1 MYDCCINCEKRH
13 PACQDDCPD
22 KAKADAMLKKIKQQR
37 YKEYTLEKE
46 YRKEKYNRLRRK

>member
-1 MYDCCINCEKRH
+1 MFNCCKDCKKRK
-13 PACQDDCPD
+13 PACQDTCPD
-22 KAKADAMLKKIKQQR
+22 KAKADDLRDKIKRQR

>member
-13 PACQDDCPD
+13 LACQDDCPD
-22 KAKADAMLKKIKQQR
+22 KAKADALLKKIKQQR